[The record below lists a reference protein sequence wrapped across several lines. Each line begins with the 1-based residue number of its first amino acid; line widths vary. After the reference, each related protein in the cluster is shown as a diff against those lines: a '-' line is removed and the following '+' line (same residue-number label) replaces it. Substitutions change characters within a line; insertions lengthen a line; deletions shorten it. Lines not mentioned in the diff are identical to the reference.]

1 MCKNFIRIAIGTL
14 LGIGLLT
21 GLVLLIDCPDP
32 LLWVAYGWSVGALLV
47 FMFSIGFA
55 AAGKGTKYV
64 LNAAYPLMLKS
75 YLFVTLLMAVF
86 FSLLSYFN
94 IWTMPI
100 GVFCL
105 IEAAVL
111 VFFTWR
117 VLAMG
122 AARDEILATEAAVK
136 TNTISWKMVVLDI
149 TAVAEKNSAP
159 EAVKRTMEAI
169 RYADPV
175 EHPAVVYVAENIKSK
190 VAALG
195 MAVDAG
201 ETEKV
206 SAICTEI
213 EQLVKER
220 ANKLMIVR

>member
-1 MCKNFIRIAIGTL
+1 MYKNFIRIVIGTL
-14 LGIGLLT
+14 LSIGLLT
-21 GLVLLIDCPDP
+21 GLMLLIDYPEP
-32 LLWVAYGWSVGALLV
+32 LLWVAYGWSVWALVV
-47 FMFSIGFA
+47 FMGSLGFA

-64 LNAAYPLMLKS
+64 LNAAYPLLLKI
-75 YLFVTLLMAVF
+75 YLFVTLLLAVI

-111 VFFTWR
+111 IIFAIKLLT
-117 VLAMG
+117 MG
-122 AARDEILATEAAVK
+122 AARDEILAVETAVK
-136 TNTISWKMVVLDI
+136 ANTISWQMVVLDI
-149 TAVAEKNSAP
+149 TDVAEKPSAP

-175 EHPAVVYVAENIKSK
+175 DHPAVTYIAENIKCK

-201 ETEKV
+201 ETEKITAV
-206 SAICTEI
+206 CTEI

-220 ANKLMIVR
+220 ANKLLLVK